1 MSEENKDSVPS
12 SPPLQKKGSYD
23 IDFDALDDSV
33 NPFAPKVKLGSSPP
47 IRAGNLMIDE
57 NVDPFKPK
65 KKLVNSPPRSPITAP
80 ESFSSLGT
88 DLDRSVALSEN
99 GRSED
104 TDGGNNHLD
113 SSVNIKESHSGSESI
128 PKPKKVIKKPKM
140 QSKLKPP
147 KSIKSPQ
154 IVSDEIQVSDSS
166 FEVENKP
173 LAESSPM
180 PSKISPKKYQSE
192 LSNDIE
198 TTYHKNLT
206 QETNLG
212 TEHHFDEH
220 DNLDGE
226 LANEGFAPLGEVFD
240 NDLASSN
247 SAFQKE
253 ESVFKRRDEASFSD
267 SFSSEKPSRPSP
279 SHTPKV
285 LKQREDDAVLNTPPQ
300 VKKVED
306 SYLTPESPQ
315 KDISRGSDKNESS
328 SEDSQFYD
336 AFDYPPAPSTKSKL
350 GQKNSSGMERG
361 SSSQDEGGNN
371 KDAVVQ
377 LVQVLR
383 YSQSDWKKMKQELEL
398 NFQASLLNKEREWS
412 LMLGERDK
420 KISSLEDANAKL
432 KHTNDEMRMIVAD
445 FEKTISQLQAE
456 KDKTKTDSKKMIQSL
471 ESERDQA
478 VEDLQSVESAFSD
491 LHRRYEKSKS
501 IIEGFKRN
509 EEQLKQCVEDLQ
521 GKLKKAEGKLQAIR
535 SQAEEKL
542 DKANED
548 IEKIK
553 KSTKQDIIRLEAAL
567 KKAELRTSNLEES
580 LQRKEKENQELT
592 AICDELISKVGS

>member
-315 KDISRGSDKNESS
+315 KDISRGSDK
-328 SEDSQFYD
+328 
-336 AFDYPPAPSTKSKL
+336 
-350 GQKNSSGMERG
+350 KNSSGMERG

-377 LVQVLR
+377 LVQEGGTGQVLR

>member
-267 SFSSEKPSRPSP
+267 SFSSEDKSNIDSNGAQEEDKSNIDSNGAQEEDKSNIDSNGAQEEDKSNIDSNGAQEEDKSNIDSNGAQEEDKSNIDSNGAQEEDKSNIDSNGAQEEDKSNIDSNGAQEEDKSNIDSNDTQEEDKSNIDSNGAQEEDKSNIDSNDTQEEDKSNIDSNGAQEEDKSNIDSNGAQEEDKSNIDSNDTQEEDKSNIDSNGAQEEDKSNIDSNGTQEEDKSNIGSNVEKSLMCPFITSRNWAS
-279 SHTPKV
+279 SDHRCSQNAGMV
-285 LKQREDDAVLNTPPQ
+285 E
-300 VKKVED
+300 KKKEEE
-306 SYLTPESPQ
+306 YCFNCE
-315 KDISRGSDKNESS
+315 
-328 SEDSQFYD
+328 
-336 AFDYPPAPSTKSKL
+336 
-350 GQKNSSGMERG
+350 
-361 SSSQDEGGNN
+361 
-371 KDAVVQ
+371 
-377 LVQVLR
+377 
-383 YSQSDWKKMKQELEL
+383 KKID
-398 NFQASLLNKEREWS
+398 NKEY
-412 LMLGERDK
+412 
-420 KISSLEDANAKL
+420 
-432 KHTNDEMRMIVAD
+432 
-445 FEKTISQLQAE
+445 
-456 KDKTKTDSKKMIQSL
+456 
-471 ESERDQA
+471 QA
-478 VEDLQSVESAFSD
+478 VNIYPSSPGANCLDWGKCQ
-491 LHRRYEKSKS
+491 
-501 IIEGFKRN
+501 
-509 EEQLKQCVEDLQ
+509 QLD
-521 GKLKKAEGKLQAIR
+521 
-535 SQAEEKL
+535 S
-542 DKANED
+542 
-548 IEKIK
+548 
-553 KSTKQDIIRLEAAL
+553 S
-567 KKAELRTSNLEES
+567 
-580 LQRKEKENQELT
+580 
-592 AICDELISKVGS
+592 

>member
-315 KDISRGSDKNESS
+315 KDISRGSDK
-328 SEDSQFYD
+328 
-336 AFDYPPAPSTKSKL
+336 
-350 GQKNSSGMERG
+350 KNSSGMERG